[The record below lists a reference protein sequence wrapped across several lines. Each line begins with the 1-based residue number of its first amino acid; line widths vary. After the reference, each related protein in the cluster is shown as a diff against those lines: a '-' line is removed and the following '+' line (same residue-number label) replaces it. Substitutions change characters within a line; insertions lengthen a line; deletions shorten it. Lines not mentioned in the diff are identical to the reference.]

1 MPKAPAHE
9 PMTQSVYNIV
19 KEPLGWSIFCDGV
32 KSGGTYGSKEAA
44 LEPLLRSLFATVQE
58 FRSMSRARSSYQP
71 LLKSTSAASVPATR
85 FNQRGVPNH
94 SRPKSK
100 VARQCA
106 SPSRRSDRGI
116 MPGIFPDYPAP
127 VIRSADSALGSIALP
142 KARSFCKADRFRGRV
157 EEETGMANTASEG
170 VRKRVFSP

>member
-1 MPKAPAHE
+1 MLAESPAHE

-58 FRSMSRARSSYQP
+58 FRSMSRARSSYQL

-85 FNQRGVPNH
+85 FNRRQVSNH
-94 SRPKSK
+94 PRPKIRPPAS
-100 VARQCA
+100 CA
-106 SPSRRSDRGI
+106 SPSA
-116 MPGIFPDYPAP
+116 AP
-127 VIRSADSALGSIALP
+127 
-142 KARSFCKADRFRGRV
+142 
-157 EEETGMANTASEG
+157 
-170 VRKRVFSP
+170 